1 MQAIGEGHWNV
12 GICQSSSKRLW
23 IPYGAGN
30 LSACGCTG
38 LVPICFRVPN
48 QAVIQPSFQQRAS
61 DSTNSGWWQEEQ
73 VKPTHTASSL
83 QKEKRKIEFRRRE
96 GLSREFSDE
105 TENISKWKR
114 SMRTNLAAYGNQ
126 KKKKK
131 KKLIQPDVYISLLLM
146 CIIRNVLK
154 KKEKKKKKIVYPVDD
169 IILSIYQGNHYIS
182 IAMKRLQYL
191 THV

>member
-1 MQAIGEGHWNV
+1 MKQRTSVNENA
-12 GICQSSSKRLW
+12 
-23 IPYGAGN
+23 
-30 LSACGCTG
+30 ACGR
-38 LVPICFRVPN
+38 I
-48 QAVIQPSFQQRAS
+48 
-61 DSTNSGWWQEEQ
+61 
-73 VKPTHTASSL
+73 L
-83 QKEKRKIEFRRRE
+83 Q
-96 GLSREFSDE
+96 LTE
-105 TENISKWKR
+105 T
-114 SMRTNLAAYGNQ
+114 